1 MDQKETVIFFAA
13 YKKAEKVSS
22 AISTLVCDKHET
34 VDLFYEWLKK
44 LSSGNDEM
52 AFTNVK
58 IIR

>member
-1 MDQKETVIFFAA
+1 MDQKETVIFFAC
-13 YKKAEKVSS
+13 YRQAEKVSS
-22 AISTLVCDKHET
+22 SISTLVCDKHET

-44 LSSGNDEM
+44 LSSGNGEM